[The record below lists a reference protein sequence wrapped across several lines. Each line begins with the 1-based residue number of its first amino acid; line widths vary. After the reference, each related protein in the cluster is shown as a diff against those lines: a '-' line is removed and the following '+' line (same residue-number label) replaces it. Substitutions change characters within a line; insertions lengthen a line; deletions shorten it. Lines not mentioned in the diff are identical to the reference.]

1 MGIIMG
7 SDHSEQEAMVHS
19 EPPEEVDTVADVGE
33 FDLIHRVTDGRAQP
47 ATTLLG
53 PGDDAA
59 VVAAPDGRVVATTD
73 VLVEGVHFRLDWSTP
88 EQVGRK
94 AVAVNLADIAA
105 MGAVPTAILVGFGCP
120 GDTKATVVEEMSAG
134 MWAEANRAGAGVVGG
149 DMVTS
154 DMLVVSITAL
164 GDLEGRNPVT
174 RSGALPGD
182 VVAVC
187 GRLGWSAAGLAVLGR
202 GFRSP
207 VSVVGAHRAPEP
219 PYAAGAQA
227 ARAAATSMVDV
238 SDGLLAD
245 LGHIAD
251 QSNVHIDVRTDLVD
265 VPQRLV
271 EVASALGA
279 DARHWVLTG
288 GEDHALAAT
297 FSEQAA
303 VPEGWTT
310 IGTVSRGNGVT
321 VDSRAYER
329 EAGWEHWR
337 AFS

>member
-1 MGIIMG
+1 MSAICDATAAALPTSVWMRMYAWTTACPFVSTGQVGVGTPEACLPARKAANVPQMGIIMG

-120 GDTKATVVEEMSAG
+120 GGTKATVVDELSAG
-134 MWAEANRAGAGVVGG
+134 IWAEANRAGAGVVGG

-154 DMLVVSITAL
+154 DMLVL
-164 GDLEGRNPVT
+164 
-174 RSGALPGD
+174 
-182 VVAVC
+182 
-187 GRLGWSAAGLAVLGR
+187 
-202 GFRSP
+202 
-207 VSVVGAHRAPEP
+207 
-219 PYAAGAQA
+219 
-227 ARAAATSMVDV
+227 
-238 SDGLLAD
+238 
-245 LGHIAD
+245 
-251 QSNVHIDVRTDLVD
+251 
-265 VPQRLV
+265 
-271 EVASALGA
+271 
-279 DARHWVLTG
+279 
-288 GEDHALAAT
+288 
-297 FSEQAA
+297 
-303 VPEGWTT
+303 
-310 IGTVSRGNGVT
+310 
-321 VDSRAYER
+321 
-329 EAGWEHWR
+329 
-337 AFS
+337 